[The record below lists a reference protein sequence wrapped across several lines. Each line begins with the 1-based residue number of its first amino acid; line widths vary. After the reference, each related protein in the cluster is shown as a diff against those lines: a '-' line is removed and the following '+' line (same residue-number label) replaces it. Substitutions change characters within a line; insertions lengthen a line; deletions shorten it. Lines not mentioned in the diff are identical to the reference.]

1 MMRVTRIT
9 RHPIKG
15 HGREDLASVCLLPD
29 QCLPWDRHWAL
40 AHEAAK
46 LEPGWSRCSNFLRG
60 AKAPQLMALTSTL
73 DEATGVVELSH
84 PDLGS
89 YSFRPDEQGHLEG
102 YLAWAAPLYPAERAQ
117 PTHFV
122 TGTRGMTDSDFAS
135 ISILSER
142 SLQALSER
150 MGVALSPH
158 RFRGNIWIEGA
169 EPFAEFDWI
178 GRKISIGTAVLRI
191 EQRITRCV
199 ATTVNPDT
207 GLRDADTLAALQA
220 AYGHRDFGIYAR
232 VVEGGSLA
240 TGDDWTVQ

>member
-40 AHEAAK
+40 AHEAAT
-46 LEPGWSRCSNFLRG
+46 LEAGWSRCSNFLRG
-60 AKAPQLMALTSTL
+60 AKAPQLMALSSSL
-73 DEATGVVELSH
+73 DEAAAKVALYHPEL
-84 PDLGS
+84 GR
-89 YSFRPDEQGHLEG
+89 YAFRPDDPAAVAG

-117 PTHFV
+117 PVQFV
-122 TGTRGMTDSDFAS
+122 KGNRGMTDSDFAS
-135 ISILSER
+135 VSILSES
-142 SLQALSER
+142 SLKALSEQ

-169 EPFAEFDWI
+169 EPFGEFDWI
-178 GRKISIGTAVLRI
+178 GRNIRIGTAVLRI

-240 TGDDWTVQ
+240 MGDDWTLQ